1 MFVHIAFSCSLL
13 FFFFFKQKTAYEM
26 RISDWSSDVC
36 SSDLVWALGLDTCT
50 AWFAFFRH
58 APGFEGLT
66 LKRPANS
73 PESEKMH
80 NDDYHLPGGNGDVAR
95 LIIRSMIP
103 DALPTG
109 DVFDVADKRMDYAD
123 RKGTRLNSSHYCASR
138 LQYSDCIT

>member
-1 MFVHIAFSCSLL
+1 MSYRDYLLKVVGVSEDCL
-13 FFFFFKQKTAYEM
+13 FFVKG
-26 RISDWSSDVC
+26 
-36 SSDLVWALGLDTCT
+36 VWALGLDTCT

-95 LIIRSMIP
+95 LIIRSLIP
-103 DALPTG
+103 DALPPG
-109 DVFDVADKRMDYAD
+109 DVFDVADERMDDAVFD
-123 RKGTRLNSSHYCASR
+123 RSSNRPPIRQPSSGTHLRPPIGRAAV
-138 LQYSDCIT
+138 

>member
-1 MFVHIAFSCSLL
+1 
-13 FFFFFKQKTAYEM
+13 M

-36 SSDLVWALGLDTCT
+36 SSDL
-50 AWFAFFRH
+50 H

-95 LIIRSMIP
+95 LIIRSLIP
-103 DALPTG
+103 DALPPG
-109 DVFDVADKRMDYAD
+109 DVFDVADKRMDYAVFD
-123 RKGTRLNSSHYCASR
+123 RSSNRSAEHTSE
-138 LQYSDCIT
+138 LQSLMRISYAVLCLKKNTHKNKT